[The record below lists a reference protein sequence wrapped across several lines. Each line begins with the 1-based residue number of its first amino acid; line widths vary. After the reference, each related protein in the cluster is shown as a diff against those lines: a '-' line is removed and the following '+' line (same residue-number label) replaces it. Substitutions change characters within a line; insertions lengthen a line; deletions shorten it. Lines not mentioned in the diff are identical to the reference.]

1 MLAIDKGKEHG
12 NIHGIAISV
21 YEDGRIRGILTD
33 GDIRRA
39 LLQGYTLDDEIDKI
53 LVRDPITIMVKSTSS
68 EILVEVIEKVRAN
81 PRLTSNKVDQI
92 ILVDDDQRLKDVIS
106 FYDIWRDSTVQAQT
120 IAIYGMG
127 YVGVT
132 LAAILADSGLKV
144 VGIEKDCNKLKALQ
158 KGEVYFHEIG
168 LNSIWSH
175 NIKRGNIQ
183 IEESLVKEINSDV
196 YIICVQT
203 PVLENGEPDFSAVK
217 NVSQEIGR
225 RLKKGDTV
233 ILRSTVPVGT
243 CRNIVK
249 PILEKESG
257 FKVGNEIHLAFAP
270 ERTVEGKAIYELH
283 NLPQIVGGID
293 KCCTDKAAMLFQEIT
308 PTILR
313 TRTVETAEMVKL
325 VNNSFRDLI
334 FGFSNELCMICE
346 DWGIDSVEVIK
357 AANHEYPRDPVPL
370 PSPGV
375 GGVCLNKD
383 AHIFDYIAKQKNKQA
398 SISLAARKVN
408 KGFPAYLAKRVDK
421 FIKDKKSGPSKDK
434 IKIFVMGFAFKGEPE
449 TSDMRYSTTLDFV
462 SPLLAAGYELH
473 GYDPVVPKDEI
484 EEVGVKFC
492 ALEEGFKNAD
502 VVAIMNNHRSY
513 KDLDIFNLLNLAR
526 KPVLF
531 LDSWHFFEPAEFK
544 RQDGVIYSNLSL

>member
-1 MLAIDKGKEHG
+1 
-12 NIHGIAISV
+12 
-21 YEDGRIRGILTD
+21 
-33 GDIRRA
+33 
-39 LLQGYTLDDEIDKI
+39 
-53 LVRDPITIMVKSTSS
+53 
-68 EILVEVIEKVRAN
+68 
-81 PRLTSNKVDQI
+81 
-92 ILVDDDQRLKDVIS
+92 
-106 FYDIWRDSTVQAQT
+106 
-120 IAIYGMG
+120 
-127 YVGVT
+127 
-132 LAAILADSGLKV
+132 
-144 VGIEKDCNKLKALQ
+144 
-158 KGEVYFHEIG
+158 
-168 LNSIWSH
+168 
-175 NIKRGNIQ
+175 
-183 IEESLVKEINSDV
+183 
-196 YIICVQT
+196 
-203 PVLENGEPDFSAVK
+203 AVK